1 MELNLGMQEFFS
13 ILKSIN
19 VIYLVNKPKNKN
31 HIIILVDTVNTSD
44 QIKHPIMIKTQQAS
58 RALPQP
64 NSGN

>member
-31 HIIILVDTVNTSD
+31 HIIISVS
-44 QIKHPIMIKTQQAS
+44 QFS
-58 RALPQP
+58 R
-64 NSGN
+64 